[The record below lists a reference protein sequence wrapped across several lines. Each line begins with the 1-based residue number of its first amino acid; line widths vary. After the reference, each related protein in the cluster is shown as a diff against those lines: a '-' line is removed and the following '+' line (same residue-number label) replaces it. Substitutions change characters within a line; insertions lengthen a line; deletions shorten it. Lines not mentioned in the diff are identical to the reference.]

1 MTLIWLTV
9 NGEYAHQLS
18 DDLIAAGYST
28 TEIASTG
35 DFLHYGNTILLLCIE
50 QQRVEELIDYIKK
63 KMQEYR
69 HSLYNTSTQ
78 SDFLL
83 YSIPL
88 SDYQKINGFV
98 LPTPLSSD
106 GNE

>member
-50 QQRVEELIDYIKK
+50 QQRVEELINYIKM

-69 HSLYNTSTQ
+69 HSLHNAPTET
-78 SDFLL
+78 DFSL

-88 SDYQKINGFV
+88 SDYQKINGRV
-98 LPTPLSSD
+98 LSKTISAD
-106 GNE
+106 ENE